1 MDAPE
6 VSITS
11 SPNVAV
17 SDYRKAK
24 LVQKSSALP
33 PSSEPGATVSQ
44 RAVLPHMTLITLLR
58 PCCHRPSSARH
69 LPSQLVRRHE
79 QQSQTG
85 VGPLAGNCLNGFVE
99 TVAAS
104 SATAKFGR
112 KFVAGAS

>member
-1 MDAPE
+1 MDAQE

-44 RAVLPHMTLITLLR
+44 RAVLPHMTLITLLQ
-58 PCCHRPSSARH
+58 PCCHRPSSVRH
-69 LPSQLVRRHE
+69 IPSQLVRRHE

-85 VGPLAGNCLNGFVE
+85 VARWP
-99 TVAAS
+99 
-104 SATAKFGR
+104 ATASMDSWKQSPPR
-112 KFVAGAS
+112 MLPRSLVANS